1 MSKYQDYYGNTITKL
16 TAFKGYKMME
26 VSFEYDVT
34 LLNLKHIAGEQIK
47 DTNDMEEFNN
57 LLDELVNLFAHK
69 MIMRKLTIKRWDYM
83 KDIFGRM
90 NDLIGLSEEEMKSK
104 AVEFALDYE
113 NKEELMEL
121 GIKQIEIMNS

>member
-16 TAFKGYKMME
+16 AAFKGYKMME

-34 LLNLKHIAGEQIK
+34 LLNLKYIAGEQIK

-90 NDLIGLSEEEMKSK
+90 NELIGLSEEEMKSK